1 MFEGTLEFKQTI
13 ITCYERQKIVTLQL
27 GELQRLKC
35 RILQSNHV
43 MLEPYGQKLFYEPIP
58 HSLAIL

>member
-13 ITCYERQKIVTLQL
+13 ITCYERQKIITLQL
-27 GELQRLKC
+27 GEFQRLKC

-43 MLEPYGQKLFYEPIP
+43 MLEPYGQKLSYEPIP
-58 HSLAIL
+58 HSLASL